1 MKEADLF
8 NNPST
13 SKNIFLL
20 SLLDLIYFTAFYLVN
35 QLQLQHVMIGVFS
48 ELLTIPMIL
57 LELILIVVCIIL
69 LVRHQYSYRDYPGFS
84 LLILCVTLMLWG

>member
-69 LVRHQYSYRDYPGFS
+69 LVRHQYSYRGYPGFS